1 MTLVHEPVR
10 TVLARP
16 RPAPAPTPRRARP
29 GWSSLAADAAV
40 VATLAWWATGLTWG
54 TGGREPRVLAVGA
67 ALLLLAVALVRPWER
82 APRAATVLVLA
93 LGAAAWGVVLLAPSG
108 TAGVDEAAAHG
119 YAAVL
124 GLLAWAWATTA
135 LRRGL
140 LLATL
145 LAAAGLQ
152 LSQGWLAF
160 WGRQDPTAL
169 FQGTFYWHNQAG
181 IFLAAGAVLALATAA
196 HGHRPWALLGWAVA
210 PLAVAGTVWSTSRGS
225 QIGLA
230 LGVLLLL
237 VAVVLGPR
245 GTRLRRGA
253 RLAAAATLSWGVTV
267 ALSGPPFFPE
277 RVSPT
282 AGTEERAG
290 SFVGNGVQR
299 LEDWR
304 RAWEVF
310 LDRPLVG
317 SGPNGFDSAVE
328 AATTKRD
335 AVDTAYAH
343 NGYLQALSDGGLLLT
358 LPLLLLLGATC
369 LAVARALPR
378 AVRSGDLVHA
388 GAAATLLV
396 LLLHSGMDFDWA
408 YPSLLALTALVAALA
423 LPPAA
428 GAAKGRRRAPAATDR
443 RTTWLL
449 AAGTLAVVALAVVG
463 GWGHGL
469 DLNVAV

>member
-1 MTLVHEPVR
+1 MTLVHEPLR
-10 TVLARP
+10 TVPAGP
-16 RPAPAPTPRRARP
+16 RTAPAPTPLRNRL
-29 GWSSLAADAAV
+29 GWSTLAADAAV
-40 VATLAWWATGLTWG
+40 VAALTWWATGLTWG
-54 TGGREPRVLAVGA
+54 TGGREPRVLTVGA

-82 APRAATVLVLA
+82 APRAATALVLA
-93 LGAAAWGVVLLAPSG
+93 LGAAVWGVVLLAPAG

-124 GLLAWAWATTA
+124 GLLAWTWATTA

-140 LLATL
+140 LLAVL

-160 WGRQDPTAL
+160 WGHQDPTAL
-169 FQGTFYWHNQAG
+169 FQGTFFWHNQAG
-181 IFLAAGAVLALATAA
+181 IFLAAGGVLALATAA
-196 HGHRPWALLGWAVA
+196 HGSRPWALLGWVVG

-230 LGVLLLL
+230 LGAVLVL
-237 VAVVLGPR
+237 AGVVLGPR
-245 GTRLRRGA
+245 GTRVRRSA
-253 RLAAAATLSWGVTV
+253 RLVTAAALSWGVTV

-277 RVSPT
+277 RVSPI
-282 AGTEERAG
+282 AGTEARAA

-328 AATTKRD
+328 AATVKRD

-358 LPLLLLLGATC
+358 LPLLLLLGAVG
-369 LAVARALPR
+369 LAAVRALPG
-378 AVRSGDLVHA
+378 AVRGGDLVRV

-423 LPPAA
+423 LPPATPR
-428 GAAKGRRRAPAATDR
+428 GRRRAAAATDR
-443 RTTWLL
+443 RTSWLL